1 MSQNVNVNLVPGNY
15 PKEFHVSQYD
25 VGRQLVANI
34 VDSTG
39 AYSIPSGAT
48 VTLVGTKPSGFGF
61 TLNGSVGSGGVVTFS
76 TTATVTAEYGRIP
89 CELRITSG
97 STILGTANCML
108 IVEESP
114 HPEGTTD
121 GDGEQIIS
129 EITLLLQRITEQAD
143 RADSAKESAASSATS
158 AAGSASAAASSAS
171 SAATSATQA
180 AGAATAAAQSAANA
194 ATSEENAEDAAVRAE
209 DAWEKISNGFGV
221 YGAKWDRL
229 TNLMTRTR
237 DAAGIT
243 TNTANFCHK
252 GTINANYSN
261 PFDSIYPWSE
271 MQVCNVDLT
280 KYRTGQYSL
289 GDCIVAVYG
298 DPDFTYYGSHDL
310 FVGRYRPEFW
320 FRSSEDADG
329 NVEFLVSQSE
339 RVGYRHAP
347 EAVDGISFAIDDGAS
362 GVTSGAGVPLTG
374 IALSTIHARAKASG
388 FALQDIYTMDEQ
400 IVLYLVEYANMNAQQ
415 AIGDGGSNCYRQN
428 ADDVVASVTESN
440 GDTVVAMASGAG
452 LVLALYVGCQIASG
466 ASSGATTHK
475 GIVKAVDAASN
486 SFTVE
491 GVPGIAAGEIVSLHG
506 FASCEFP
513 FLGES
518 LGNASG
524 YLGTNSKANAFYRG
538 ALLYANRY
546 SYTLGIYRQQNTN
559 HLWLCPESLDPNDYD
574 ALNVNVHEDTGA
586 ALPDVAG
593 AWLTVG
599 GNAQRIPGIYG
610 YMATGASSGSSSSP
624 VGDQQYVPAIGTGNT
639 ILLFGGSANSGWSC
653 GPFCGNWN
661 SGSGRADWNCA
672 GLPILK
678 KPL

>member
-25 VGRQLVANI
+25 VGRQLIANI

-61 TLNGSVGSGGVVTFS
+61 TLSGSVGSGGVVTFS

-89 CELRITSG
+89 CEIRIESG
-97 STILGTANCML
+97 NTVLGTANCML
-108 IVEESP
+108 IVEMSP

-121 GDGEQIIS
+121 GDGEVIVNQ
-129 EITLLLQRITEQAD
+129 ITLLLEQITQQAD
-143 RADSAKESAASSATS
+143 RAEASEEAAANSAAEAEQSANDAAESAADAR
-158 AAGSASAAASSAS
+158 ASA
-171 SAATSATQA
+171 
-180 AGAATAAAQSAANA
+180 
-194 ATSEENAEDAAVRAE
+194 EEADRALDIIE
-209 DAWEKISNGFGV
+209 RGSKIF
-221 YGAKWDRL
+221 GAKWDRL
-229 TNLMTRTR
+229 TNLLTRTR

-243 TNTANFCHK
+243 TNTANFCHH
-252 GTINANYSN
+252 GTVNPNYSN

-271 MQVCNVDLT
+271 MQVCNVDLA
-280 KYRTGQYSL
+280 KYRTGNYSL
-289 GDCIVAVYG
+289 KDCIVAVYG
-298 DPDFTYYGSHDL
+298 DPDFTYYGSRTL

-320 FRSSEDADG
+320 YRSSEDADG
-329 NVEFLVSQSE
+329 NVEFLASQSE

-347 EAVDGISFAIDDGAS
+347 EAVDGISFAIDDGS
-362 GVTSGAGVPLTG
+362 NGVTSGAGVPLTG
-374 IALSTIHARAKASG
+374 IAVSTIHARAKSSG

-415 AIGDGGSNCYRQN
+415 ALGDGCSNCYRQN
-428 ADDVVASVTESN
+428 ASDVVASVSASGT
-440 GDTVVAMASGAG
+440 DTVVTMASGSG
-452 LVLALYVGCQIASG
+452 LVPALYVGCQVASG

-475 GIVKAVDAASN
+475 GIVKAINTADN

-491 GVPGIAAGEIVSLHG
+491 GAPGIAAGEIVSIHG
-506 FASCEFP
+506 FATCEFP
-513 FLGES
+513 YLSETI
-518 LGNASG
+518 GNSSG
-524 YLGTNSKANAFYRG
+524 YIGTNTKANAFYRG
-538 ALLYANRY
+538 ALIYANRY

-559 HLWLCPESLDPNDYD
+559 HLWLCPEGLDPNDYD
-574 ALNVNVHEDTGA
+574 ALDTNVHEDTGV

-599 GNAQRIPGIYG
+599 GNAQRIPNVFGF
-610 YMATGASSGSSSSP
+610 MATGTSSGSSASP
-624 VGDQQYVPAIGTGNT
+624 VGDQQYVPAISTGNT
-639 ILLFGGSANSGWSC
+639 ILLFGGNAVFGWLC

-661 SGSGRADWNCA
+661 SGSGLANWNFA

>member
-1 MSQNVNVNLVPGNY
+1 MSQNVNVNLTPGGY

-25 VGRQLVANI
+25 VGRQLVAKV

-39 AYSIPSGAT
+39 DYSIPSGAT
-48 VTLVGTKPSGFGF
+48 AVLVGTKPSGFGF
-61 TLNGSVGSGGVVTFS
+61 TLNGTISGSTVTFS

-89 CELRITSG
+89 CEIRITNG
-97 STILGTANCML
+97 STILGTTNCML
-108 IVEESP
+108 VVEMSP

-143 RADSAKESAASSATS
+143 RADQAKEDAEGYASDAAASASASAA
-158 AAGSASAAASSAS
+158 SASAAAASA
-171 SAATSATQA
+171 
-180 AGAATAAAQSAANA
+180 
-194 ATSEENAEDAAVRAE
+194 EEADRALDIIE
-209 DAWEKISNGFGV
+209 RGSKIF
-221 YGAKWDRL
+221 GAKWDRL
-229 TNLMTRTR
+229 TNLLTRTR

-280 KYRTGQYSL
+280 KYRTGNNSL

-320 FRSSEDADG
+320 YRSSEDTDG

-347 EAVDGISFAIDDGAS
+347 EAVDGISFAVDDGAS

-374 IALSTIHARAKASG
+374 IAMSTIHARAKASG
-388 FALQDIYTMDEQ
+388 FALQDIYTIDEQ

-415 AIGDGGSNCYRQN
+415 AIGDGCSNCYRQN
-428 ADDVVASVTESN
+428 ADDVVASVAESD
-440 GDTVVAMASGAG
+440 GDTVVTMASGAG
-452 LVLALYVGCQIASG
+452 LVPTLFVGCQIASG
-466 ASSGATTHK
+466 ASSGSTTHK
-475 GIVKAVDAASN
+475 GIVKTIDIASN

-491 GVPGIAAGEIVSLHG
+491 GVLGIAAGEIVSIHG

-513 FLGES
+513 YLGES

-546 SYTLGIYRQQNTN
+546 SYVLGIYRQQNTN
-559 HLWLCPESLDPNDYD
+559 HLWLCPENLDPNDYD
-574 ALNVNVHEDTGA
+574 ALNVNLHEDTGV
-586 ALPDVAG
+586 ALPDVSG

-599 GNAQRIPGIYG
+599 GNAQRIPGVYG
-610 YMATGASSGSSSSP
+610 YMAAGTSSGSSSSP

-639 ILLFGGSANSGWSC
+639 ILLFGGAADCGWFC
-653 GPFCGNWN
+653 GPFYGSW
-661 SGSGRADWNCA
+661 SIGSGDSWWSGA

-678 KPL
+678 NPL

>member
-1 MSQNVNVNLVPGNY
+1 MSQNVNVNLTPGGY

-25 VGRQLVANI
+25 VGRQLVAKV

-39 AYSIPSGAT
+39 DYSIPSGAT
-48 VTLVGTKPSGFGF
+48 AVLVGTKPSGFGF
-61 TLNGSVGSGGVVTFS
+61 TLNGTISGSTVTFS

-89 CELRITSG
+89 CEIRITNG
-97 STILGTANCML
+97 STILGTTNCML
-108 IVEESP
+108 VVEMSP

-143 RADSAKESAASSATS
+143 RADQAKEDAEGYASDAAASASASAA
-158 AAGSASAAASSAS
+158 SASAAAASA
-171 SAATSATQA
+171 
-180 AGAATAAAQSAANA
+180 
-194 ATSEENAEDAAVRAE
+194 EEADRALDIIE
-209 DAWEKISNGFGV
+209 RGSKIF
-221 YGAKWDRL
+221 GAKWDRL
-229 TNLMTRTR
+229 TNLLTRTR

-280 KYRTGQYSL
+280 KYRTGNNSL

-320 FRSSEDADG
+320 YRSSEDTDG

-347 EAVDGISFAIDDGAS
+347 EAVDGISFAVDDGAS

-374 IALSTIHARAKASG
+374 IAMSTIHARAKASG
-388 FALQDIYTMDEQ
+388 FALQDIYTIDEQ

-415 AIGDGGSNCYRQN
+415 AIGDGCSNCYRQN
-428 ADDVVASVTESN
+428 ADDVVASVAESD
-440 GDTVVAMASGAG
+440 GDTVVTMASGAG
-452 LVLALYVGCQIASG
+452 LVPTLFVGCQIASG
-466 ASSGATTHK
+466 ASSGSTTHK
-475 GIVKAVDAASN
+475 GIVKTIDIASN

-491 GVPGIAAGEIVSLHG
+491 GVLGIAAGEIVSIHG

-513 FLGES
+513 YLGES

-546 SYTLGIYRQQNTN
+546 SYVLGIYRQQNTN
-559 HLWLCPESLDPNDYD
+559 HLWLCPENLDPNDYD
-574 ALNVNVHEDTGA
+574 ALNVNLHEDTGV
-586 ALPDVAG
+586 ALPDVSG

-599 GNAQRIPGIYG
+599 GNAQRIPGVYG
-610 YMATGASSGSSSSP
+610 YMAAGTSSGSSSSP

-639 ILLFGGSANSGWSC
+639 ILLFGGAADVGWSC
-653 GPFCGNWN
+653 GPFYGSW
-661 SGSGRADWNCA
+661 SIGSGDSWWSGA

-678 KPL
+678 NPL